1 MESPQRSHPS
11 LRYTAI
17 AKLSP
22 IDASPSEAPSTGRTD
37 QTMRHPQAASII
49 HANTSAFTELP
60 LQVLMKFER
69 QSALVP
75 PARFPCDQE
84 RDRRGGAGTWRMA
97 PPRVRHAPAP
107 ACGEPINAHQTT
119 NRKIKPQLNRIAE
132 TRSPK
137 LNPVP
142 LGESQTPD
150 RFSGRAHGNWKP

>member
-1 MESPQRSHPS
+1 MSSSTGGVRCARREMESPQRSHPS

-97 PPRVRHAPAP
+97 PPRVATSGSRRLRPPRGSPA
-107 ACGEPINAHQTT
+107 
-119 NRKIKPQLNRIAE
+119 
-132 TRSPK
+132 TRGGTAR
-137 LNPVP
+137 
-142 LGESQTPD
+142 GES
-150 RFSGRAHGNWKP
+150 RGRLGCLGIRSFCRRLELY